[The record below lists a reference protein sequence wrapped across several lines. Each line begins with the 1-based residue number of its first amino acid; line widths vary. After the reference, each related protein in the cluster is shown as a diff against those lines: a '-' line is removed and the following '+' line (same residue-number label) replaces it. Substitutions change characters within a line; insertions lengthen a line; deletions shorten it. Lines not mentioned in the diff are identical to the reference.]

1 MAQDNT
7 AAYRRMLVEGVIDR
21 SLRAIQ
27 DDPRRGLRKLV
38 DMGAAC
44 AFRNMNDCIWRLSEI
59 SYMPSLMDVLTAG
72 TSMPQGLPDTYYAH
86 SND

>member
-1 MAQDNT
+1 MVQDNT

-38 DMGAAC
+38 DMGADC
-44 AFRNMNDCIWRLSEI
+44 ATGTAAEALSAHG
-59 SYMPSLMDVLTAG
+59 AG
-72 TSMPQGLPDTYYAH
+72 HAGK
-86 SND
+86 